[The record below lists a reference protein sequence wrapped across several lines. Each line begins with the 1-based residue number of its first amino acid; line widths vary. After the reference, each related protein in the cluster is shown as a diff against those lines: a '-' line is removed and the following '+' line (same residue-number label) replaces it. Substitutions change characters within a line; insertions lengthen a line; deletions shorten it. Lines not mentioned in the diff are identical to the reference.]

1 VSTTTETGASR
12 GDGAD
17 PPGADAAATEPRSW
31 LRHDFWPLYRRGML
45 ITLRQPSRLIPPLFI
60 PIFFLV
66 VNVAAL
72 QEIIALPAFPT
83 DDYVAFFVPV
93 PILMAVASIGNAAGF
108 IVVED
113 IESGYFDKLLLAP
126 IGRMSILLT
135 RLAVDGTRA
144 ALQTLLVLGVAV
156 LYGGRIASGWAGV
169 PLIVA
174 LGFLFGL
181 AYAGIGLTVALRT
194 GNAEATQSSFILF
207 FPLVFLAPTF
217 VPMEVLAPWLQ
228 TAASWNPITY
238 VIEGIRVLTVEGFVL
253 REVAGALTAIG
264 AIGALTLSGAFLAL
278 RARVNA

>member
-1 VSTTTETGASR
+1 MTTTTETGPATA
-12 GDGAD
+12 DGA
-17 PPGADAAATEPRSW
+17 PSAGGIDARSW
-31 LRHDFWPLYRRGML
+31 LRHDFWPLYRRGVL
-45 ITLRQPSRLIPPLFI
+45 ITIRQPSRLIPPLFI
-60 PIFFLV
+60 PIFFLI

-72 QEIIALPAFPT
+72 TEIVNLPDFPT

-156 LYGGRIASGWAGV
+156 LYGADIASGWAGV
-169 PLIVA
+169 PIIVA
-174 LGFLFGL
+174 IGFLFGL

-217 VPMEVLAPWLQ
+217 VPMDVLAPWLQ

-238 VIEGIRVLTVEGFVL
+238 VIEGIRALTIEGFVWS
-253 REVAGALTAIG
+253 EVLTALAAIV
-264 AIGALTLSGAFLAL
+264 AIGALTLGGAFQSL
-278 RARVNA
+278 RARVNR